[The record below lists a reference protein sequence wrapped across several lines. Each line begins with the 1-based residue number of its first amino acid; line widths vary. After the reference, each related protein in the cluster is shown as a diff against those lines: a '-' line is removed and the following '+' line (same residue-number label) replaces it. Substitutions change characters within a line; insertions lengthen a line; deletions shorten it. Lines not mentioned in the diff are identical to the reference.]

1 MLTLC
6 SVANLRRLT
15 LRSTLCSVSFGLCA
29 CSDPQIDAL
38 ISQEISSESGS
49 ALVVRAT
56 DGYNDEQVTPSSVSI
71 EIDDGSGSFRKVEPE
86 VFDGE
91 RARLDVVLV
100 LDNSS
105 SLTNLEETIRDATRD
120 FAYKVL
126 SMGEGSRVGLVRV
139 STEARVLTELT
150 ADRDEVDAGIAAM
163 FISNGWTAFYD
174 GVRLANEVLERGSVT
189 EVEEPCAAP
198 VFRAI
203 VAFTSGDDNNSADQQ
218 RTSYAGDGIDTTP
231 EMLKNLR
238 VNGARTPLFNLG
250 VGKRVSVEMLEDL
263 STTTGGIFATMS
275 GYNQLGESLLASAQ
289 SVFRARF
296 VCFAGNVLRARVKVS
311 ASTKLGKASDSVTLT
326 F

>member
-1 MLTLC
+1 
-6 SVANLRRLT
+6 VRVRRLYELT
-15 LRSTLCSVSFGLCA
+15 FRGALWGVGFGLCA

-38 ISQEISSESGS
+38 ISQEVSRQSGS

-56 DGYNDEQVTPSSVSI
+56 DGYDDVLLSPSSVSI
-71 EIDDGSGSFRKVEPE
+71 EVDDGSGSFRRVDPE
-86 VFDGE
+86 IFDGE

-120 FAYKVL
+120 FAYSIL
-126 SMGEGSRVGLVRV
+126 SLGSGSRVGLVRV
-139 STEARVLTELT
+139 STESRVLTELT

-174 GVRLANEVLERGSVT
+174 GVRMANEVLERGDRDADQN
-189 EVEEPCAAP
+189 PCAVP

-218 RTSYAGDGIDTTP
+218 RTSYKGDGIDTTP
-231 EMLKNLR
+231 DMLKNLR
-238 VNGARTPLFNLG
+238 VNGAHTPLFNLG
-250 VGKRVSVEMLEDL
+250 VGKRVSEEMLRDL
-263 STTTGGIFATMS
+263 SESTGGIYASMTGFS
-275 GYNQLGESLLASAQ
+275 KLGEALLASAQ
-289 SVFRARF
+289 RVWQARF
-296 VCFAGNVLRARVKVS
+296 VCFVGNVVRARVKVS
-311 ASTKLGKASDSVTLT
+311 AGTKLGRATDTVTLT